1 MANQQFCLRW
11 NNYQSNLTQVFD
23 QLLQSESFVDV
34 TLSCEGNSVK
44 AHRMVLSACS
54 PYFQGLLSDAP
65 CSHPVIILQG
75 VKWPELKAVV
85 EFMYKGEI
93 NICQEQ
99 LGSLLRVAESLKI
112 RGLAEVDG
120 DGGESAV
127 LTSPAASPAARPL
140 HTSLDDSSISPTLA
154 AIARKRRR
162 LSGDDVSRPCTP
174 ATPTSAPELM
184 DAVLDLPPPL
194 GNRGGSAPLPGSP
207 VGLPSLAAHLPGP
220 MPPPAPMPHHLPH
233 LPPLSPLLNM
243 HHIHRHHTPDDF
255 EIRPGI
261 AEMIRE
267 EERVRI
273 LGWSPPLPFRPDN
286 MNQAKLLESS
296 HHWMGTSMA
305 DGGGPVF
312 PSMFP
317 DPPNTSKASK
327 TAGSSSK
334 AAAAAATPKT
344 LAMSLS
350 KVQQPPPA
358 PPPPSSSAPVI
369 QPGLNPLAKQDA
381 ISSTPKPVTHK
392 ISITSVVSSA
402 SGLPS
407 ITTAAN
413 GSAPDNTVSITAAAG
428 KPGPSAVSPEPK
440 VITIT
445 TSAVTGGISSPAAA
459 PQHIRGHSNNT
470 VTHARGP
477 NAPGR
482 LVGKAALEGTWE
494 NIQGAVSAPKSG
506 ASRWTQ
512 SDLVAALAL
521 VKAGTPI
528 KPAAERCNIPVM
540 TLWRRTRALGIVS
553 SKVQCGF
560 RYPAGR
566 GRSKTEPDHNTIVKC
581 ENEDAL
587 PLKAKHES
595 NCPPRA
601 EPRLLIQP
609 KTEPQD
615 GFKEVVV
622 QRAGPLREMSAL
634 HALCRVASR
643 ENSPRPLG
651 RENSPLP
658 LGRENSPKPIG
669 RENSPKPF
677 GRENSLKPLGRE
689 NSPRPYGRENSPRPL
704 GRENSPRPFGREN
717 SPKLLSRENSPRPFG
732 RENSPKPL
740 GRESIPRPLR
750 REGSPM
756 VLGKENSPRP
766 AAREKMPQINAADS
780 PSPEFKDPKCQ
791 QQILEESPSP
801 LVAEKRHSES
811 SSRPPSLRDDE
822 SSNLEVSEKE
832 GSPRPPPRGPVP
844 AGGADRFRAWVDIVL
859 EGAGR
864 HHQQESPQDLSTRH
878 QRPTE
883 PSPPHSQPTS
893 SCTSTAASTT
903 APQNPSPSPVHE

>member
-1 MANQQFCLRW
+1 
-11 NNYQSNLTQVFD
+11 
-23 QLLQSESFVDV
+23 
-34 TLSCEGNSVK
+34 
-44 AHRMVLSACS
+44 
-54 PYFQGLLSDAP
+54 
-65 CSHPVIILQG
+65 
-75 VKWPELKAVV
+75 
-85 EFMYKGEI
+85 
-93 NICQEQ
+93 
-99 LGSLLRVAESLKI
+99 
-112 RGLAEVDG
+112 
-120 DGGESAV
+120 
-127 LTSPAASPAARPL
+127 
-140 HTSLDDSSISPTLA
+140 
-154 AIARKRRR
+154 
-162 LSGDDVSRPCTP
+162 
-174 ATPTSAPELM
+174 
-184 DAVLDLPPPL
+184 
-194 GNRGGSAPLPGSP
+194 
-207 VGLPSLAAHLPGP
+207 
-220 MPPPAPMPHHLPH
+220 
-233 LPPLSPLLNM
+233 
-243 HHIHRHHTPDDF
+243 
-255 EIRPGI
+255 
-261 AEMIRE
+261 
-267 EERVRI
+267 
-273 LGWSPPLPFRPDN
+273 
-286 MNQAKLLESS
+286 
-296 HHWMGTSMA
+296 
-305 DGGGPVF
+305 
-312 PSMFP
+312 MFP
-317 DPPNTSKASK
+317 DPPNTAKASK

-334 AAAAAATPKT
+334 AAAAATPKT
-344 LAMSLS
+344 VSMPLL

-369 QPGLNPLAKQDA
+369 QAALNPLAKQDTS
-381 ISSTPKPVTHK
+381 SSTSKPVTHK

-407 ITTAAN
+407 TTSAAS
-413 GSAPDNTVSITAAAG
+413 GTVPDNTVSITAATR
-428 KPGPSAVSPEPK
+428 KPGPAALSPEPK

-445 TSAVTGGISSPAAA
+445 TSAVTGGISSPAVA
-459 PQHIRGHSNNT
+459 PQHNRGHSNNT
-470 VTHARGP
+470 LAHARGP

-482 LVGKAALEGTWE
+482 LVGKATLDGTWE

-581 ENEDAL
+581 ESEDAL

-595 NCPPRA
+595 NCSPRTD
-601 EPRLLIQP
+601 PRLLIQP

-615 GFKEVVV
+615 GPKEVVV

-669 RENSPKPF
+669 RENSPKPL

-689 NSPRPYGRENSPRPL
+689 NSPRPLGRENSPRPL
-704 GRENSPRPFGREN
+704 GRENSPRPLGRENSPRNFGREN
-717 SPKLLSRENSPRPFG
+717 SPKLFSRENSPRPFG
-732 RENSPKPL
+732 RENSPRPL
-740 GRESIPRPLR
+740 GRENIPRPLR
-750 REGSPM
+750 REGSPL
-756 VLGKENSPRP
+756 VLGKESSPRP
-766 AAREKMPQINAADS
+766 VPREKIPQINVAHS
-780 PSPEFKDPKCQ
+780 PSPEAKDPKSQ
-791 QQILEESPSP
+791 QQTPEESPRP

-811 SSRPPSLRDDE
+811 SSQPPSLRDDE
-822 SSNLEVSEKE
+822 NSNFEVSEKE

-864 HHQQESPQDLSTRH
+864 HHQQEIPQDLSTRH

>member
-162 LSGDDVSRPCTP
+162 LSGDDISRPCTP

-184 DAVLDLPPPL
+184 DTVLDLPPPL
-194 GNRGGSAPLPGSP
+194 GNRGGSGPLPGSP

-267 EERVRI
+267 EER
-273 LGWSPPLPFRPDN
+273 
-286 MNQAKLLESS
+286 AKLLESS

-344 LAMSLS
+344 VAMPLS

-358 PPPPSSSAPVI
+358 PLPPSSSAPAI
-369 QPGLNPLAKQDA
+369 QSALNPLAKQDT
-381 ISSTPKPVTHK
+381 ISSTSKPVTHK

-459 PQHIRGHSNNT
+459 PQHFRGHSNNT

-482 LVGKAALEGTWE
+482 LIGKAALEGTWE
-494 NIQGAVSAPKSG
+494 SIQGAVSAPKSG

-566 GRSKTEPDHNTIVKC
+566 GRSKTEPDHNTFVKC

-595 NCPPRA
+595 NCPPRS
-601 EPRLLIQP
+601 EPRLVIQP

-740 GRESIPRPLR
+740 GRENIPRPLR

-766 AAREKMPQINAADS
+766 AAREKMPQLNAADS
-780 PSPEFKDPKCQ
+780 PSPEFRDPKCQ

-832 GSPRPPPRGPVP
+832 GSPRPPPRGPGP

-864 HHQQESPQDLSTRH
+864 HHQQEIPQDLSTRH
-878 QRPTE
+878 QRATE

>member
-162 LSGDDVSRPCTP
+162 LSGDDISRPCTP

-184 DAVLDLPPPL
+184 DTVLDLPPPL
-194 GNRGGSAPLPGSP
+194 GNRGGSGPLPGSP

-267 EERVRI
+267 EERR
-273 LGWSPPLPFRPDN
+273 RRDAPD
-286 MNQAKLLESS
+286 MAKLLESS

-344 LAMSLS
+344 VAMPLS

-358 PPPPSSSAPVI
+358 PLPPSSSAPAI
-369 QPGLNPLAKQDA
+369 QSALNPLAKQDT
-381 ISSTPKPVTHK
+381 ISSTSKPVTHK

-459 PQHIRGHSNNT
+459 PQHFRGHSNNT

-482 LVGKAALEGTWE
+482 LIGKAALEGTWE
-494 NIQGAVSAPKSG
+494 SIQGAVSAPKSG

-566 GRSKTEPDHNTIVKC
+566 GRSKTEPDHNTFVKC

-595 NCPPRA
+595 NCPPRS
-601 EPRLLIQP
+601 EPRLVIQP

-740 GRESIPRPLR
+740 GRENIPRPLR

-766 AAREKMPQINAADS
+766 AAREKMPQLNAADS
-780 PSPEFKDPKCQ
+780 PSPEFRDPKCQ

-832 GSPRPPPRGPVP
+832 GSPRPPPRGPGP

-864 HHQQESPQDLSTRH
+864 HHQQEIPQDLSTRH
-878 QRPTE
+878 QRATE

>member
-23 QLLQSESFVDV
+23 QLLQAESFVDV

-140 HTSLDDSSISPTLA
+140 HPSLDDSSISPTLA

-162 LSGDDVSRPCTP
+162 LSGDDMSRPCTP
-174 ATPTSAPELM
+174 ATPTSAPELL
-184 DAVLDLPPPL
+184 DTVLDLPPPL

-207 VGLPSLAAHLPGP
+207 AGLSSLAAHLPGP

-317 DPPNTSKASK
+317 DPPNNSKASK
-327 TAGSSSK
+327 IAGSSSK
-334 AAAAAATPKT
+334 AASATSKT
-344 LAMSLS
+344 VALPLP

-358 PPPPSSSAPVI
+358 PPPPSSAPATLS
-369 QPGLNPLAKQDA
+369 PLNPLAKQDTSNA
-381 ISSTPKPVTHK
+381 ASKAVTHK
-392 ISITSVVSSA
+392 ISITSVVSCNNSLPANTIAA
-402 SGLPS
+402 SG
-407 ITTAAN
+407 N
-413 GSAPDNTVSITAAAG
+413 VMDNTVSITAAAR
-428 KPGPSAVSPEPK
+428 KPGLSVVSPEPK

-445 TSAVTGGISSPAAA
+445 TSAITGGISSPAAA
-459 PQHIRGHSNNT
+459 PHQNRGHSNNM
-470 VTHARGP
+470 VTPTRGP
-477 NAPGR
+477 SGPGR
-482 LVGKAALEGTWE
+482 LAGKAALDGAWE
-494 NIQGAVSAPKSG
+494 NLHGAVSAPKSG

-566 GRSKTEPDHNTIVKC
+566 GRSKTEPDHNTVVKC

-587 PLKAKHES
+587 PFKNKHENAYPAKS
-595 NCPPRA
+595 
-601 EPRLLIQP
+601 EPRLVIQP
-609 KTEPQD
+609 KIEPQD
-615 GFKEVVV
+615 SSNGKEVIV

-669 RENSPKPF
+669 RENSPKTL

-689 NSPRPYGRENSPRPL
+689 NSPRPFGRENSPRPFGRENSPRPL
-704 GRENSPRPFGREN
+704 GRENSPR
-717 SPKLLSRENSPRPFG
+717 LLSRENSPRPFG
-732 RENSPKPL
+732 RENSPRPL
-740 GRESIPRPLR
+740 GRESIPRPPA
-750 REGSPM
+750 REGSPL
-756 VLGKENSPRP
+756 VLGRESSPRP
-766 AAREKMPQINAADS
+766 PAGREKALQMNVGDS
-780 PSPEFKDPKCQ
+780 PSPEFKDPRCQ
-791 QQILEESPSP
+791 QQTLEESPSP
-801 LVAEKRHSES
+801 LVTEKSHSES
-811 SSRPPSLRDDE
+811 SSQPPSLKDE
-822 SSNLEVSEKE
+822 DNSNLDVSEKE
-832 GSPRPPPRGPVP
+832 GSPRPPPRGPMP

-864 HHQQESPQDLSTRH
+864 HHQQEIPQDLSTRH
-878 QRPTE
+878 QRPSQ

-893 SCTSTAASTT
+893 SCPSTAASAT
-903 APQNPSPSPVHE
+903 APQNTSPSPLHE